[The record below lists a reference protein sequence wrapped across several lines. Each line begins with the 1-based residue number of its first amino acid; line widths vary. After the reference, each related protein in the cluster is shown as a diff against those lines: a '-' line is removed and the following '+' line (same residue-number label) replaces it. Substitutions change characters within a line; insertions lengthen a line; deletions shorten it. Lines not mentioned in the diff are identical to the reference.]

1 MTQQLKVEK
10 LNWDIRVREILR
22 SVRRRGTVLMTLG
35 YVVYGG
41 GSAAILYFVKDKTLA
56 TVLVMYFFQLLVLYF
71 GTKEMYPAIQ
81 GAFRT
86 ALEAN
91 RDSVPLFETLAA
103 GVNRLQ
109 SDPANHPLVK
119 SIGDRAEK
127 IINEKLMPV
136 VDAWARIGDRL
147 EKVTIP
153 QFEKMIA
160 QCGETERKLDSKV
173 SAAVED
179 VRRVHRHIEGE
190 LATGLLTVVRETAEV
205 LKLAGMQHAAPPMPA
220 GGSSLAPPLGKP
232 VKAAAGR
239 DFSGVLAGLSK
250 NQNGAPAT
258 VASQGGRS

>member
-1 MTQQLKVEK
+1 MTQSHPVRRHWDVRVE
-10 LNWDIRVREILR
+10 EILK
-22 SVRRRGTVLMTLG
+22 SVRRRGTVLMLLG
-35 YVVYGG
+35 YGVYGG
-41 GSAAILYFVKDKTLA
+41 GSAAILTYVHDKALA
-56 TVLVMYFFQLLVLYF
+56 TVLVMYFFQLMVLYF

-91 RDSVPLFETLAA
+91 RDSVPLFETLAD

-119 SIGDRAEK
+119 TIGDRAEK
-127 IINEKLMPV
+127 LINEKLMPV

-160 QCGETERKLDSKV
+160 QCGDTERKLDSKV

-190 LATGLLTVVRETAEV
+190 LATGLLTAVRETAEV
-205 LKLAGMQHAAPPMPA
+205 LKLAGMQHAAPPMPS
-220 GGSSLAPPLGKP
+220 GGLPLVPPLGKP
-232 VKAAAGR
+232 VKAAPGR

-250 NQNGAPAT
+250 SQNGAPAT
-258 VASQGGRS
+258 VASQGGRV